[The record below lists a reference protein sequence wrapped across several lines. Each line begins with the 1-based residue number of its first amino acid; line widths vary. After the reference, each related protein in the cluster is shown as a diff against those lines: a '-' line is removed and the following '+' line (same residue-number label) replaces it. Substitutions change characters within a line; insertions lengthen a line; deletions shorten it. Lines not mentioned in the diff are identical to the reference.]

1 MEPIGIGIITDKL
14 DSPFYFRG
22 VSLRAAKVSVRDRI
36 ELDNVGS
43 IAERNA
49 VSE

>member
-22 VSLRAAKVSVRDRI
+22 VGFRATKVSVTNGI